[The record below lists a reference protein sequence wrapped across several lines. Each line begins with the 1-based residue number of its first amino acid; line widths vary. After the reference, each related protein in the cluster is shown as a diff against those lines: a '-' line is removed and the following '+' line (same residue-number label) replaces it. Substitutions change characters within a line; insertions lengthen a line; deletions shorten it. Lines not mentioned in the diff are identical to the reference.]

1 MISTKNLTQLPEPPA
16 LRKIT
21 KALAMLDAIIEPEW
35 EYRYYSFNSKW
46 SDNEE
51 MASMRNGSG
60 DSWHCLFSSTGVF
73 LKGFD
78 HESEMSPWS
87 REDKSVWPGV
97 LDNVPA
103 VFGPCATEP
112 ALSMGDTTYCIW
124 RENSES
130 QWRIGNIS
138 FPDGDD
144 PDGSGW
150 MLSILDGNPL
160 TYKEWAEQYY
170 ERTLSADAIRRI
182 YEGIQLARRRASITS
197 FNVPMV
203 RSCRWILATWLSFGK
218 C

>member
-1 MISTKNLTQLPEPPA
+1 MISTKNLTQLLEPPA

-35 EYRYYSFNSKW
+35 EYRYFSFNSKW
-46 SDNEE
+46 SESEE

-60 DSWHCLFSSTGVF
+60 DGWYCVFSSTGIF

-78 HESEMSPWS
+78 HESEMSPWN
-87 REDKSVWPGV
+87 REQKSVWPGV

-103 VFGPCATEP
+103 VFEPCAAEP
-112 ALSMGDTTYCIW
+112 AFSMGDTTYCIW

-138 FPDGDD
+138 FRVSAAAFVAPC
-144 PDGSGW
+144 
-150 MLSILDGNPL
+150 ILAACTIVLGF
-160 TYKEWAEQYY
+160 
-170 ERTLSADAIRRI
+170 IM
-182 YEGIQLARRRASITS
+182 RRRFFKLTTEALPYDPRKAP
-197 FNVPMV
+197 V
-203 RSCRWILATWLSFGK
+203 LSSTLTDLHAPDNARPIK